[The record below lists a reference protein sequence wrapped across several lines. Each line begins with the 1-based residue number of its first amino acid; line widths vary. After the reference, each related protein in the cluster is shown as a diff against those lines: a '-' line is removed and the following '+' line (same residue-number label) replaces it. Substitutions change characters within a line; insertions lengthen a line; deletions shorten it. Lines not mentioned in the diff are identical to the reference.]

1 MTRTLW
7 HRGLALA
14 LLLAAAGARAEPVP
28 LQLQRTG
35 DIGVLLGVEGRL
47 GDRPM
52 RWLIDS
58 GSSHNLVALS
68 VPAAESVPAQQVRL
82 ASAAGR
88 LTGTRVDLEPLRIGA
103 KVFEGQ
109 SALRLDLGA
118 VLGPLAQRVD
128 GVLGMPFLQGRR
140 IAVDLSGRRI
150 DFDAAAAAADAGM
163 AIERVQ
169 GLPVLT
175 VPLQGQPQRLLFDT
189 GAAGGV
195 VRLQRG
201 GLFSALLPS
210 VEIWLAP
217 QLLVA
222 GVPRRQVPVADLP
235 GSALGRALP
244 ADVAGALG
252 MAVLNGCRFTL
263 DLAGDRLVLHGCD
276 SDSLPGG
283 YGLQWAAQDGQLLL
297 AHVWPDSPA
306 ARAGLRAAD
315 RVLTIDG
322 RPAPAELPDADALL
336 AAGTQLTLQ
345 LERDGRALE
354 VTLQRAY
361 FLPPLPER

>member
-7 HRGLALA
+7 RRGLALA

-47 GDRPM
+47 GDRRM

-68 VPAAESVPAQQVRL
+68 VPAAESMPAQQVRL

-88 LTGTRVDLEPLRIGA
+88 LTGTRVDLGPLHIGA

-109 SALRLDLGA
+109 SALRLDLGT

-128 GVLGMPFLQGRR
+128 GVLGMPFLQGRH
-140 IAVDLSGRRI
+140 IAVDLSGRTI
-150 DFDAAAAAADAGM
+150 DFDAAAVAADAGM

-175 VPLQGQPQRLLFDT
+175 VVLQGRPQRLLFDT

-195 VRLQRG
+195 VRLQRAACFRPCCRG
-201 GLFSALLPS
+201 WRSG
-210 VEIWLAP
+210 W
-217 QLLVA
+217 
-222 GVPRRQVPVADLP
+222 RRKCSSP
-235 GSALGRALP
+235 
-244 ADVAGALG
+244 
-252 MAVLNGCRFTL
+252 GCR
-263 DLAGDRLVLHGCD
+263 AGRC
-276 SDSLPGG
+276 
-283 YGLQWAAQDGQLLL
+283 
-297 AHVWPDSPA
+297 
-306 ARAGLRAAD
+306 R
-315 RVLTIDG
+315 
-322 RPAPAELPDADALL
+322 
-336 AAGTQLTLQ
+336 
-345 LERDGRALE
+345 
-354 VTLQRAY
+354 
-361 FLPPLPER
+361 